1 MDSINVSDF
10 LGDKGRF
17 EDIEQLDR
25 CGTTSLAY
33 KVRIHNQLLFMK
45 KLRPE
50 FSNDESYR
58 LLFYKE
64 FNTGKT
70 IKSPY
75 VVDYVEINDDEEG
88 LYILMEYVSGSTLKQ
103 KIEREPEYF
112 LQEENVWKLL
122 LHLCEAVKALHHENV
137 LHLDI
142 SPDNLML
149 SQTNGDLKLLDLG
162 FCLSNFDDTTPGFKA
177 GFCAPEVNL
186 RDSKEVDARTDIYSV
201 GIILKYIQDKRGK
214 QFRGALRRI
223 MKRCLSDEKAKRY
236 ATIDALLVDVHGRD
250 AFKRKAVLIGVFPL
264 VLLLLISLAFVFNGG
279 GKDVERELIT
289 GKFEAQ
295 GFHCRVINP
304 EARTVSIT
312 YKGETDDEFFYEY
325 GDGVIEVPATI
336 TYRNQTFRVVS
347 IDGGAFDNPETTKI
361 ILPDGLETIQS
372 QAFSICRLTG
382 TVVIPKSVKQ
392 IGSMVYEGNVFI
404 DSILVDKDNRVY
416 DSRNNCNAIIETAT
430 NTLLVASQNTVIPAD
445 VTSLGDYAYMLYQK
459 PRLVIPTN
467 VERIGEGCFFRS
479 ALKEIVLH
487 DRIKTIAPEA
497 FQKCERLSSI
507 NLPVHLKVIESY
519 AFQSSGLQTVK
530 ISNSVTTIGA
540 HAFADC
546 KNLQMVEIG
555 QGVVNVEAYAFQ
567 KCERLTKVISHIP
580 ADKLTPTGSGAF
592 NDINKKCILYVPR
605 GAKTTYL
612 NTIGWNQFSQ
622 IREMDM

>member
-88 LYILMEYVSGSTLKQ
+88 VYILMEYVSGSTLKQ

-201 GIILKYIQDKRGK
+201 GIILKYIQDKTVYIYACKHAINNSKMIIALQNNRG
-214 QFRGALRRI
+214 
-223 MKRCLSDEKAKRY
+223 
-236 ATIDALLVDVHGRD
+236 
-250 AFKRKAVLIGVFPL
+250 
-264 VLLLLISLAFVFNGG
+264 
-279 GKDVERELIT
+279 
-289 GKFEAQ
+289 
-295 GFHCRVINP
+295 INP
-304 EARTVSIT
+304 KKLIMIINPAKILRTICPITIFITRRTVRLNDLDISDKASMGIM
-312 YKGETDDEFFYEY
+312 
-325 GDGVIEVPATI
+325 
-336 TYRNQTFRVVS
+336 S
-347 IDGGAFDNPETTKI
+347 GASHM
-361 ILPDGLETIQS
+361 G
-372 QAFSICRLTG
+372 
-382 TVVIPKSVKQ
+382 
-392 IGSMVYEGNVFI
+392 
-404 DSILVDKDNRVY
+404 
-416 DSRNNCNAIIETAT
+416 
-430 NTLLVASQNTVIPAD
+430 TLL
-445 VTSLGDYAYMLYQK
+445 GK
-459 PRLVIPTN
+459 N
-467 VERIGEGCFFRS
+467 V
-479 ALKEIVLH
+479 LKYPHFL
-487 DRIKTIAPEA
+487 
-497 FQKCERLSSI
+497 F
-507 NLPVHLKVIESY
+507 
-519 AFQSSGLQTVK
+519 
-530 ISNSVTTIGA
+530 
-540 HAFADC
+540 
-546 KNLQMVEIG
+546 
-555 QGVVNVEAYAFQ
+555 
-567 KCERLTKVISHIP
+567 
-580 ADKLTPTGSGAF
+580 LTP
-592 NDINKKCILYVPR
+592 L
-605 GAKTTYL
+605 
-612 NTIGWNQFSQ
+612 
-622 IREMDM
+622 